1 MDEVGEPLKQV
12 ETDLIASFQDAS
24 HEAQDVALHLVK
36 GGGKRVRPMM
46 TLLVAKLFDN
56 DVSDAIP
63 VAVASEMIHMAT
75 LVHDDVID
83 EASTR
88 RGQPTVNSIWN
99 GHISVLAGDA
109 LLAKALVILVDQSSP
124 AIVRIMADMIY
135 RMCEGEIA
143 QHASVFD
150 VNQTKEAYF
159 SRIQKKTALFF
170 AACCEA
176 GALVN
181 GAKPEEAEAMR
192 KFGLY
197 IGMAFQIIDDLLDV
211 TASKEVLGKPVGSDL
226 ASGILTL
233 PILHMLSQPKTG
245 SWLKKVLENPPIP
258 QDVLDEIFSA
268 IHTNGTVEYTES
280 VANSFIQQAKEELE
294 KVPHGPINDLLF
306 SVADMIVERDS

>member
-1 MDEVGEPLKQV
+1 MNEVGEPLKQV
-12 ETDLIASFQDAS
+12 EADLIASFQDAS

-83 EASTR
+83 ESSTR
-88 RGQPTVNSIWN
+88 RGQPTVNNIWN
-99 GHISVLAGDA
+99 GHVSVLAGDA

-143 QHASVFD
+143 QHTSIFD
-150 VNQTKEAYF
+150 VNQTEEAYF

-176 GALVN
+176 GALIN
-181 GAKPEEAEAMR
+181 GAKSDEAEAMR
-192 KFGLY
+192 NFGLY

-226 ASGILTL
+226 VSGVLTL

-245 SWLKKVLENPPIP
+245 SWLKEVLANPPIP
-258 QDVLDEIFSA
+258 QDILEQIFSA

-280 VANSFIQQAKEELE
+280 VADSFIQRAKQELK
-294 KVPHGPINDLLF
+294 KVPHGPVNDLLF